1 MINQQSAGG
10 VIVKGNKVLL
20 IHWES
25 RNTFELPK
33 GTIKKNEVKENTA
46 IREVFEE
53 TGYKTKI
60 IKLLGKVS
68 FIFDWDDGKK
78 YKKTVWYFLMK
89 LNQEKQFKKSLLA
102 HEDFETLW
110 LPFEKAIKIA
120 SFGDIKKILHKAQ
133 SKVISYSLRV
143 KSNIKLIPNNKL
155 KN

>member
-1 MINQQSAGG
+1 MVNQQSAGG
-10 VIVKGNKVLL
+10 VVVNDNRVLL
-20 IHWES
+20 IHWGS

-33 GTIKKNEVKENTA
+33 GTIKKNETKENTA

-89 LNQEKQFKKSLLA
+89 LDQEKQFKKSLLA

-120 SFGDIKKILHKAQ
+120 SFDDIKKILQQAQ
-133 SKVISYSLRV
+133 SLEYLISS
-143 KSNIKLIPNNKL
+143 
-155 KN
+155 KNG